1 MNKIFKKRKRTEVE
15 REFTCARNKEDFSV
29 ILKTN
34 MRKREF
40 CLVRKLIG
48 RQIST
53 NEGSLDRLNLRSL
66 IFRTIFFRVDFEFSL
81 IGLSRIIHIN
91 FDAGETSILGI

>member
-29 ILKTN
+29 KTN
-34 MRKREF
+34 MRKRDF

>member
-34 MRKREF
+34 MREIF